1 MNNIKD
7 LISKA
12 KKFYDNKNFFDAKTC
27 LLQALKSNEID
38 RKDELSLHYLIA
50 DICYKIN
57 DFNDAEKYL
66 LKYIEFG
73 NTNSKIFNFLGNIY
87 LKKRNYKESEKF
99 YIKAIDLDDK
109 NENALVNLAIL
120 YQNLGKQ
127 KLAASFYK
135 KIIEKNPKNIGALY
149 NLSNID
155 KKIISDKKI
164 LLLSNLMKEKD
175 LTDFDLASSYFLLAE
190 NEKNKKNF
198 NEEINF
204 LEKANDYSF
213 KVNENIKKQSNEYW
227 LKVIPYKFKRIN
239 YVKKEK
245 SNALAENIFPI
256 FIVGLPRCGST
267 LIESII
273 SSGKIKVENLGE
285 TNLVNWAFIN
295 TNRDI
300 LGKIT
305 DENKEK
311 KIEINFDNTASK
323 LRSAFNNFNIN
334 KEKEKCFFSEKS
346 LENFYYI
353 ELILNIFPNAKFIN
367 PHRNLV
373 DNIFA
378 IYKQFLSN
386 ISWSHS
392 IKNILS
398 YIDHYL
404 TTIEYFKNKYDN
416 KILSISLEN
425 LTKNPKEVSKEIY
438 KFCNLTWDKKCL
450 EFYKRNDLF
459 SNTASN
465 NQIRA
470 SVQKYDQSKYQV
482 YRKILKDHQKKYN
495 WINLNS

>member
-38 RKDELSLHYLIA
+38 RKGELSLHYLIA

-305 DENKEK
+305 DENKK
-311 KIEINFDNTASK
+311 K
-323 LRSAFNNFNIN
+323 
-334 KEKEKCFFSEKS
+334 
-346 LENFYYI
+346 
-353 ELILNIFPNAKFIN
+353 
-367 PHRNLV
+367 
-373 DNIFA
+373 
-378 IYKQFLSN
+378 
-386 ISWSHS
+386 
-392 IKNILS
+392 KN
-398 YIDHYL
+398 
-404 TTIEYFKNKYDN
+404 
-416 KILSISLEN
+416 
-425 LTKNPKEVSKEIY
+425 
-438 KFCNLTWDKKCL
+438 
-450 EFYKRNDLF
+450 
-459 SNTASN
+459 
-465 NQIRA
+465 
-470 SVQKYDQSKYQV
+470 
-482 YRKILKDHQKKYN
+482 
-495 WINLNS
+495 